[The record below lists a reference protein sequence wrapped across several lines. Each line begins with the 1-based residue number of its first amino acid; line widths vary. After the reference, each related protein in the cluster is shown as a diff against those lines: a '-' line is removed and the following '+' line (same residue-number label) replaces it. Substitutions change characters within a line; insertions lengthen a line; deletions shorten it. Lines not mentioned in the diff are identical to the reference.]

1 MLLFVR
7 VALLLVC
14 CLFNG
19 SPGAHPGPFLLCFLT
34 MDAEQLAQ
42 EAAIWPWLDDDS
54 MADPPEDY
62 YLPPEEAYLDD
73 CFNDGPESDL
83 WDCF

>member
-1 MLLFVR
+1 
-7 VALLLVC
+7 
-14 CLFNG
+14 
-19 SPGAHPGPFLLCFLT
+19 

-54 MADPPEDY
+54 MADEDY
-62 YLPPEEAYLDD
+62 YLPPEESYLDD
-73 CFNDGPESDL
+73 CFNDEPESDL

>member
-1 MLLFVR
+1 
-7 VALLLVC
+7 
-14 CLFNG
+14 
-19 SPGAHPGPFLLCFLT
+19 
-34 MDAEQLAQ
+34 MDWEQLAQ

-54 MADPPEDY
+54 MADLEDY

-83 WDCF
+83 WDCFQD